1 MTETGTVTVNSAQ
14 RLSENPWHNMKG
26 MRGRMRIQGT
36 ILPKRLLRPYFYTYP
51 ERIDDKQYLAGS
63 ISSLKDSLHYIYG
76 FIYLIAIGNTVI
88 WALTRFEDTI
98 HAYTTLI
105 CLSIAIPLHL
115 IGKRLKSNRFDVYDR
130 EKGTIRREYGWFK
143 LKYHETPFWECEGY
157 LVSAP
162 NHMGLMRH
170 MLFLEH
176 PTLGAF
182 LLTEGAD
189 LDLPLGFWSFLI
201 QYMDKS
207 KPPPDIPFLKDYPNR
222 EPGLGEWSIWK
233 KKMSTFQI
241 DDPYALWL
249 KELEQHP
256 ELDVGNYGRD
266 TARHNQLRIVII
278 GSSFLML
285 MALIVATLAIFIVM
299 LE

>member
-1 MTETGTVTVNSAQ
+1 MTDETIFADME
-14 RLSENPWHNMKG
+14 RAPSENPWHRMKG
-26 MRGRMRIQGT
+26 MRGKMRVQGT

-51 ERIDDKQYLAGS
+51 HRIDDKQYLAGS

-76 FIYLIAIGNTVI
+76 VLYMVAGTVAVGWTATKFQANT
-88 WALTRFEDTI
+88 ALWV
-98 HAYTTLI
+98 TLI

-115 IGKRLKSNRFDVYDR
+115 FSKRLTSNRFRVYDR
-130 EKGTIRREYGWFK
+130 HSGTIRREYGWFK

-182 LLTEGAD
+182 LLTEGAE

-207 KPPPDIPFLKDYPNR
+207 KPLPNIPFLEDYPNR
-222 EPGLGEWSIWK
+222 EPGLGDWDTWK
-233 KKMSTFQI
+233 ENMQKGTI
-241 DDPYALWL
+241 VDPYAVWL
-249 KELEQHP
+249 IELEKNP
-256 ELDVGNYGRD
+256 ALDVGNYGRD
-266 TARHNQLRIVII
+266 TARHNQLRFVII
-278 GSSFLML
+278 WGSV
-285 MALIVATLAIFIVM
+285 LIFFAFVVATIAIFVV
-299 LE
+299 LVD

>member
-1 MTETGTVTVNSAQ
+1 MTETSTAMANGVQ
-14 RLSENPWHNMKG
+14 RLSDNPWHHMKG
-26 MRGRMRIQGT
+26 MRGKMRIQGT

-51 ERIDDKQYLAGS
+51 HRIDDKQYLAGS
-63 ISSLKDSLHYIYG
+63 ISSLKDSLYFIYG
-76 FIYLIAIGNTVI
+76 FLYLVALGNAVI

-98 HAYTTLI
+98 HFYVTLT
-105 CLSIAIPLHL
+105 CLAIAIPLHL
-115 IGKRLKSNRFDVYDR
+115 IGKRLKSNRFRVYDR
-130 EKGTIRREYGWFK
+130 QNGTIRREYGWFK

-170 MLFLEH
+170 MLMLVH
-176 PTLGAF
+176 PSLGTF
-182 LLTEGAD
+182 MLTEGAD

-201 QYMDKS
+201 QYMDKN
-207 KPPPDIPFLKDYPNR
+207 KPLPDIPFLKDYPNR

-233 KKMSTFQI
+233 KKMGTLQI

-256 ELDVGNYGRD
+256 ELDVGNFGRD
-266 TARHNQLRIVII
+266 TARYNQLSFVIFATA
-278 GSSFLML
+278 FLVTAITITSIT
-285 MALIVATLAIFIVM
+285 ALIVVLM
-299 LE
+299 D